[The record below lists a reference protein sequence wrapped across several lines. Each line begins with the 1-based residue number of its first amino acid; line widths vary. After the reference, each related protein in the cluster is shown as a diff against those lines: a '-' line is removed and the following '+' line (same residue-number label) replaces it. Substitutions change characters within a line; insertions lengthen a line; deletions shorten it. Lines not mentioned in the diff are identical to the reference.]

1 LIEGGIAMGLNSQGY
16 KKFEE
21 LGGDWWNPRGKLAAL
36 HRINPIRFE
45 YFASKIGDLKD
56 KRVLDIGCGGGLLAE
71 EFAKEGA
78 IVTGIDL
85 SPVSINAAREHAKG
99 SGVEIDYRVA
109 SPLELVKEG
118 LKPYDT
124 IVCAEVLEHVDDLEG
139 FIRDSCALLKEGGF
153 IFFGTINKT
162 LSARFFAIF
171 VAEDLLG
178 MIPAG
183 THDYKRFIRPSTLVG
198 IFRKN
203 GVNIKGIKGMVFDP
217 LRFEFRV
224 SDNMKI
230 NYMGY
235 GTKQNIS
242 L

>member
-1 LIEGGIAMGLNSQGY
+1 MGLNSSEC
-16 KKFEE
+16 KKFDE
-21 LGGDWWNPRGKLAAL
+21 LGMDWWNPRGRLAAL
-36 HRINPIRFE
+36 HKINPVRFK
-45 YFASKIGDLKD
+45 YFSSKTGDLEGR
-56 KRVLDIGCGGGLLAE
+56 RVLDIGCGGGLLAE

-85 SPVSINAAREHAKG
+85 SPVSIDAAREHAKG

-109 SPLELVKEG
+109 SPAELVKEDM
-118 LKPYDT
+118 KPYDT
-124 IVCAEVLEHVDDLEG
+124 VICAEVLEHVDDLEG

-171 VAEDLLG
+171 VAEDVVG
-178 MIPAG
+178 MIPPG
-183 THDYKRFIRPSTLVG
+183 THDFERFIRPSMLVN

-203 GVNIKGIKGMVFDP
+203 GVKIEEIKGMTFDP
-217 LRFEFRV
+217 LSFEFRV
-224 SDNMKI
+224 SDNTKI

-235 GTKQNIS
+235 GIK
-242 L
+242 